1 MGGANKTQGRSL
13 GPGHIGSYRVMGLT
27 RKNTRAGFTG
37 TLGEVECQY
46 QRCICRC
53 GCQMTALI
61 GLWFWAAVA
70 QCRSRGQGGRKLTS
84 VVVREVLTIYLRNR
98 GRHLSEERQESFEM
112 CWFLSMGGFRERSQC
127 LMPSDTGAVIRHLRV
142 GVASAPAGLMR
153 YVWGHRDLSRS
164 SYSNAVMTQI
174 SINWCLTGGTQE
186 PNVL

>member
-1 MGGANKTQGRSL
+1 MGGASKTQGRSL

-37 TLGEVECQY
+37 TLGEVDCRY

-61 GLWFWAAVA
+61 GLWFWAACCCPRQLVRAAA
-70 QCRSRGQGGRKLTS
+70 QCRSRGHGGRKLTS

-98 GRHLSEERQESFEM
+98 GRRLSEERQESFVM
-112 CWFLSMGGFRERSQC
+112 CWFLGMGGFRERSQC
-127 LMPSDTGAVIRHLRV
+127 LMPSDTGAVMRHWRV

-164 SYSNAVMTQI
+164 SYSSAVMTQI
-174 SINWCLTGGTQE
+174 
-186 PNVL
+186 